1 MTTTIHNN
9 AAYAAVPATGAS
21 TGTTHRPTLSA
32 QLAQAS
38 ALSGLTTVSSGSR
51 TSSNSQG
58 SWYEALAAAWGN
70 VLNSQANDI
79 SALSNTIGT
88 GENDPA
94 SITTLTA
101 KSLEFSFS
109 ATSASTSITESG
121 DGLKQLGQK

>member
-1 MTTTIHNN
+1 MTTIQNTST
-9 AAYAAVPATGAS
+9 VPAAALPNTSRGAKL
-21 TGTTHRPTLSA
+21 RPSLTQ

-38 ALSGLTTVSSGSR
+38 ALSGLTSVSPGSR
-51 TSSNSQG
+51 ANGGSQA

-70 VLNSQANDI
+70 VLNTQANDI
-79 SALSNTIGT
+79 STLSNTIGT
-88 GENDPA
+88 GANDPA

-121 DGLKQLGQK
+121 